1 MRTRLLPA
9 GLAAL
14 AVLAL
19 ASGCTGNGGSGTTAA
34 PAQGSEAQSEQ
45 GSPAQADRQN
55 EATASI
61 AGQDRRLARTA
72 QLAMVAQDVHE
83 VTARARAIAVAAG
96 GYSGSE
102 RTDATSATL
111 SLSVPSDQLDD
122 VVGRL
127 SGLGQVTSSQQTAD
141 DVTEQVVDVESRLE
155 TARRSV
161 ERVRALLDRATSLSD
176 ITSIESQL
184 ASRES
189 DLESLQARQKTLATS
204 VAMATLSLAVTV
216 AAPAPVVEPDPGFLA
231 GLGAGW
237 NGFLGFGR
245 GTLHA
250 LGAALPFLVLFG
262 VPITALVWLGRRRH
276 WFRRTTPVPSPP
288 VTP

>member
-19 ASGCTGNGGSGTTAA
+19 ASGCTSDGSSGTTAA
-34 PAQGSEAQSEQ
+34 PAQGSAAQSEQ
-45 GSPAQADRQN
+45 GAAQPDRQN
-55 EATASI
+55 EGTASI

-83 VTARARAIAVAAG
+83 VTAQARRIAVAAG

-111 SLSVPSDQLDD
+111 SLSVPSDKLDD

-184 ASRES
+184 TSRES
-189 DLESLQARQKTLATS
+189 DLESLQARQKTLATR

-237 NGFLGFGR
+237 DGFLGFGR
-245 GTLHA
+245 GALHA

-262 VPITALVWLGRRRH
+262 VPITALTWLARRRH
-276 WFRRTTPVPSPP
+276 WFRRTTPAR
-288 VTP
+288 